1 MESLFDMDSPEV
13 VRESAVE
20 YGIRVKSRNESF
32 KGTAIRS
39 SQDVAEFCLPFYAD
53 EINIR
58 EMFCAVFLNRAGNTI
73 GWATI
78 SQGGR
83 TATVVDSGLLA
94 KLALDTLASGV
105 VLVHNHP
112 SGTLSP
118 SVQDDTLTKKLKGG
132 LALLDINVLDHVIL
146 SPSGRY
152 YSYADEGRL

>member
-20 YGIRVKSRNESF
+20 YGIRVKAKNESF
-32 KGTAIRS
+32 KGTTIRS
-39 SQDVAEFCLPFYAD
+39 SQDVAEFCRPFYAD
-53 EINIR
+53 DIEIR

-118 SVQDDTLTKKLKGG
+118 SVQDDNLTKKLKGG
-132 LALLDINVLDHVIL
+132 LALLDITVLDHVIL

-152 YSYADEGRL
+152 YSYSDEGRL